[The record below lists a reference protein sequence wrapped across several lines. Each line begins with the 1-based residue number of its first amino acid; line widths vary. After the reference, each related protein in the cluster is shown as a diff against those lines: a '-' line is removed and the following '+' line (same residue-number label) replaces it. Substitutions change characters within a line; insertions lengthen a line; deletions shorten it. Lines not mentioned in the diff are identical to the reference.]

1 MRALFLDFDGV
12 LHPVSAIAD
21 QRSKVTS
28 ADLPH
33 LKQSRDLLRWLPIL
47 ERALEDHPDVAIVV
61 HSGWRGLT
69 ANTQMRDYLGT
80 LSDRFIGITSLQLD
94 RYEGIVEFAR
104 RADLDQYLILDD
116 ATHEFP
122 AALPE
127 LVSVDPELGLTQEL
141 PVAQL
146 RTWLDHTIP
155 THSPMPMMVG

>member
-21 QRSKVTS
+21 QRAKVTS

-47 ERALEDHPDVAIVV
+47 EGALEEHPDVVIVV

-69 ANTQMRDYLGT
+69 GNAQMRDYLGT

-94 RYEGIVEFAR
+94 RYEGIVEFAQ

-127 LVSVDPELGLTQEL
+127 LVSVDPELGLSQDL

-146 RTWLDHTIP
+146 RAWLDHTMP
-155 THSPMPMMVG
+155 THSPMPMMAG